1 MSRVS
6 GYLNRAVRSG
16 VHRSIARLNYVKQ
29 WHLTRN
35 PGSRR
40 LLADHRPTLSTV
52 QAKVVQE
59 LTSDGIAF
67 VDAGALGMDAADWA
81 HLRSLVEEFAD
92 SPRVREASDRFRAAL
107 GRQTVKPDAYIVKL
121 HPEGPTLSLDDPLLR
136 LALRGPILDV
146 VNSYLGLWSK
156 LVYTDVWH
164 TIPSEVD
171 QRIGSQF
178 WHRDPEDRRMVKVYF
193 YFSEVD
199 GEAGPMEYV
208 RGSASGGRYGHLWPW
223 KPLSPERYP
232 REEEVDRLIP
242 AAARVQCFGSPG
254 TLIFCDTDGLHRG
267 GTAKSRPRIAATW
280 TFVTPASVGISSGR
294 RFQVAGDADPRQ
306 LSLAAQFA
314 LA

>member
-6 GYLNRAVRSG
+6 RFLNGAVRSR
-16 VHRSIARLNYVKQ
+16 VHRSIARLNYATR

-40 LLADHRPTLSTV
+40 LLADHRPTLSAV
-52 QAKVVQE
+52 QAKAVQE

-67 VDAGALGMDAADWA
+67 VEAGALGMDAADWE
-81 HLRSLVEEFAD
+81 HLRSLVEEFAA
-92 SPRVREASDRFRAAL
+92 SPRVHEASDRFRAAI
-107 GRQTVKPDAYIVKL
+107 GRETLKSDAYIVKL
-121 HPEGPTLSLDDPLLR
+121 HPEGPTLALDDPLLR

-156 LVYTDVWH
+156 LIYTDVWH
-164 TIPSEVD
+164 TIPSQAD

-199 GEAGPMEYV
+199 AGAGPMEYV
-208 RGSASGGRYGHLWPW
+208 RDSASGRLYGSLWPW
-223 KPLSPERYP
+223 KPLSTERYP
-232 REEEVDRLIP
+232 REEDVDRRIP
-242 AAARVQCFGSPG
+242 AAARVQCLGSPG

-280 TFVTPASVGISSGR
+280 TFVTAASLGISSRR
-294 RFQVAGDADPRQ
+294 RFQVAGDPAAGH
-306 LSLAAQFA
+306 LSPAAQFA